1 MAITKAL
8 FGQTKKGED
17 VHIYTITNQANNSV
31 ALLTYGG
38 IIQTLNVADKAGQ
51 IDNVVLGFNTVKEYE
66 ELSPFF
72 GTITGRF
79 AGRISGASFDID
91 GTKYPLPNNFLDKH
105 TLHGGNDGLDK
116 KVYQATI
123 VDDNTLSLNHLSKD
137 MSEGFPGNLDVTVI
151 YTWTEDNALVIE
163 YKATTDKKTYLT
175 LTNHTYFNL
184 SSDFTKPATDQAL
197 MIASDHFVGVTDEAI
212 PCEMIQT
219 AGTPFDFRTPKAFG
233 KDIEA
238 DYQQLKNGCGYD
250 HPFKLD
256 QDVDVNASLYDPKTG
271 RYMTCETTE
280 DFVVCYTAN
289 HLSTSDY
296 VYDKVP
302 LVPRAA
308 ICLETQNCPDHM
320 HFEPVDDVVYGPD
333 KAYYSKTTFKFSTK

>member
-17 VHIYTITNQANNSV
+17 VHIYTITNKKNDSV
-31 ALLTYGG
+31 ALITYGG
-38 IIQTLNVADKAGQ
+38 IIQTLNVADKDGK
-51 IDNVVLGFNTVKEYE
+51 IDNVVLGFNTVAEYE
-66 ELSPFF
+66 EKSPFF

-79 AGRISGASFDID
+79 AGRIAGASFEIE
-91 GTKYPLPNNFLDKH
+91 GTEYKLPNNFLDKH

-116 KVYQATI
+116 KVYEATLI
-123 VDDNTLSLNHLSKD
+123 GDDTLSLYHFSED
-137 MSEGFPGNLDVTVI
+137 MSEGFPGNLDVTVN
-151 YTWTEDNALVIE
+151 YTFTEDSALVIE
-163 YKATTDKKTYLT
+163 YKARTDKKTYLT

-184 SSDFTKPATDQAL
+184 SGDFSKPATDQEL
-197 MIASDHFVGVTDEAI
+197 MIAADHFVGVTDEAI
-212 PCEMIQT
+212 PSKMIET
-219 AGTPFDFRTPKAFG
+219 KGTPFDFRLPKTFG

-238 DYQQLKNGCGYD
+238 DYEQLKNGCGYD

-256 QDVDVNASLYDPKTG
+256 PDVPVKASLYDPKTG
-271 RYMTCETTE
+271 RYMTCETSE

-289 HLSTSDY
+289 HLATSDY
-296 VYDKVP
+296 VYDNVP

-320 HFEPVDDVVYGPD
+320 HFGPVEDVVYGPE
-333 KAYYSKTTFKFSTK
+333 KSYHSKTTFKFSTK